1 MQHLKIT
8 YDKFAVVFLITYAGK
23 QTFKP
28 MRCEF
33 IQELVLFLAFVS
45 TIIFNLSDNF
55 YSLKKAEY
63 KKLSRYYACRY
74 I

>member
-8 YDKFAVVFLITYAGK
+8 YNKFAVVFLITYAGQ

-33 IQELVLFLAFVS
+33 IQELVLFLAFVL
-45 TIIFNLSDNF
+45 TIIFNSSDNF
-55 YSLKKAEY
+55 
-63 KKLSRYYACRY
+63 
-74 I
+74 

>member
-8 YDKFAVVFLITYAGK
+8 YDKFAVAFLITYTGK

-33 IQELVLFLAFVS
+33 IQELVLFLAFVL
-45 TIIFNLSDNF
+45 IMIFNSSDN
-55 YSLKKAEY
+55 L
-63 KKLSRYYACRY
+63 
-74 I
+74 

>member
-8 YDKFAVVFLITYAGK
+8 YDKFAVAFLITYTGK

-33 IQELVLFLAFVS
+33 IQELVLFLAFVL
-45 TIIFNLSDNF
+45 IFIFNLSDNF
-55 YSLKKAEY
+55 YSLKKADY
-63 KKLSRYYACRY
+63 KKESRYYACRH